1 MLAAALA
8 AALAGRSLVAT
19 VIAGWVG
26 MLFYRRS
33 KGLRP
38 KRQPEWEGDH
48 RCVAEPPH
56 PPTIAPVHTRAHANA
71 ANAYPRKIKPQI
83 KAKRKPKRAHY
94 RWDDEVMSAWQ
105 WVNHNA
111 EALGGDPNRVALAGY
126 SSGGHLAALL
136 AARLLAVAGERDA
149 DVVEY
154 SWQRPSNVFLFCGL
168 YDLTLA
174 SRGPRLYKLGNFGEA
189 CRKFINTVIH
199 DTLRLSDDTERAAA
213 SPVLNLQKLIASGD
227 GQSARSGI
235 TKSTC
240 LCICQ

>member
-1 MLAAALA
+1 M
-8 AALAGRSLVAT
+8 RSRA
-19 VIAGWVG
+19 
-26 MLFYRRS
+26 
-33 KGLRP
+33 
-38 KRQPEWEGDH
+38 
-48 RCVAEPPH
+48 PPH
-56 PPTIAPVHTRAHANA
+56 PPTIAPMHTRAHANV
-71 ANAYPRKIKPQI
+71 ANAPRKIKSKPTP
-83 KAKRKPKRAHY
+83 KRKRKRKRKRAHY

-149 DVVEY
+149 DVAEY
-154 SWQRPSNVFLFCGL
+154 SWQRPSNLFLFCGL

-174 SRGPRLYKLGNFGEA
+174 SRGPRLYKLGNPLFGEA

-235 TKSTC
+235 INSTC
-240 LCICQ
+240 SCICQWCYQRWYNKILVILVIFNI